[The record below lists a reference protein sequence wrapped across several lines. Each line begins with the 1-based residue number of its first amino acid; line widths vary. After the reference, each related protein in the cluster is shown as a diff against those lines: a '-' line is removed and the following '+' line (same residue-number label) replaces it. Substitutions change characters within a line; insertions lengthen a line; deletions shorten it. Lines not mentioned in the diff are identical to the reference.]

1 MSHRS
6 LPAVVLVGRPNVG
19 KSTLFNRIVGRRR
32 AIVNETAGTTRD
44 QIEQPAHWRNV
55 AFSLTDTA
63 GMFGQSEDPLQKLVV
78 EHGHRALQT
87 ADVFVF
93 VVDGREGLVPA
104 DLEIA
109 SAIRSA
115 GRPVI
120 VAINKTDDRR
130 ARAGAL
136 DFYEL
141 GFEPIVEISAEH
153 GQGTGDLLDEIIA
166 KLAKLQKGGE
176 QHEEEDHPVVEPRIA
191 VAGRPNVGK
200 SSLVNR
206 ILREERMLVSE
217 MAGTTRDAI
226 DAPFQWHKRQFRI
239 VDTAGIRKPGRVAR
253 SGPVEA
259 VSVLTARRAVA
270 DADVVVLVIDATLG
284 AADQDGAI
292 AGEAERAGRSL
303 VIAVNKWDLVKG
315 QGQEFSEKFD
325 DKLRFDLKFLEY
337 APIVHISALTGER
350 TPRLLEV
357 IDNVMQGRQRKIPT
371 PELNKFF
378 AGVTASHPIPSP
390 GRTAIRILYAA
401 QVGISPPT
409 FALFTN
415 VASDLHFSYER
426 FLKNQLREKFGF
438 LGTPIRLQIRKRK
451 RKTERDKAQSE
462 WARGKTPAAKTSAL
476 STKNDRRTS
485 GNDRGSKSNDRR
497 SGKGQR
503 TRGKHGKR

>member
-1 MSHRS
+1 MSHKS
-6 LPAVVLVGRPNVG
+6 LSAVVLVGRPNVG

-32 AIVNETAGTTRD
+32 AIVNELAGTTRD
-44 QIEQPAHWRNV
+44 QIDQPANWRNV
-55 AFSLTDTA
+55 PFSLTDTA
-63 GMFGQSEDPLQKLVV
+63 GMFGQSEDPLQALVL
-78 EHGHRALQT
+78 EHGHRALAT

-109 SAIRSA
+109 AAIRTA

-153 GQGTGDLLDEIIA
+153 GQGTGDLLDEIIG
-166 KLAKLQKGGE
+166 KLPSSTKTRE
-176 QHEEEDHPVVEPRIA
+176 QREAEDQAETVAEPRIA

-206 ILREERMLVSE
+206 ILREERMLVSAT
-217 MAGTTRDAI
+217 AGTTRDAI
-226 DAPFQWHKRQFRI
+226 DVPFQWHKRQFRI

-270 DADVVVLVIDATLG
+270 DADVVVLVIDAMLG

-303 VIAVNKWDLVKG
+303 VIAVNKWDLVRG
-315 QGQEFSEKFD
+315 QGQDFSEQFD
-325 DKLRFDLKFLEY
+325 DKLRFNLKFLDY
-337 APIVHISALTGER
+337 APIIHISALTGER
-350 TPRLLEV
+350 TPKLLEL
-357 IDNVMQGRQRKIPT
+357 IDSVMQGRQRKIPT

-378 AGVTASHPIPSP
+378 AAVTTSHPIPSP

-401 QVGISPPT
+401 QVGIAPPT

-415 VASDLHFSYER
+415 VATELHFSYER

-438 LGTPIRLQIRKRK
+438 IGTPIRLQIRKRK
-451 RKTERDKAQSE
+451 RKPQEGRTLRKGQGV
-462 WARGKTPAAKTSAL
+462 RGK
-476 STKNDRRTS
+476 
-485 GNDRGSKSNDRR
+485 
-497 SGKGQR
+497 GKG
-503 TRGKHGKR
+503 TRGKG

>member
-1 MSHRS
+1 MSHKS

-32 AIVNETAGTTRD
+32 AIVNEMAGTTRD
-44 QIEQPAHWRNV
+44 QIEQPANWRNV
-55 AFSLTDTA
+55 PFSLTDTA
-63 GMFGQSEDPLQKLVV
+63 GMFGQSEDPLQVLVL
-78 EHGHRALQT
+78 EHGHRALAT

-109 SAIRSA
+109 AAIRTA

-153 GQGTGDLLDEIIA
+153 GQGTGDLLDEIIGKLPSSA
-166 KLAKLQKGGE
+166 KTRE
-176 QHEEEDHPVVEPRIA
+176 QREAEDQAETIAEPRIA

-206 ILREERMLVSE
+206 ILREERMLVSAT
-217 MAGTTRDAI
+217 AGTTRDAI
-226 DAPFQWHKRQFRI
+226 DVPFQWHKRQFRI

-270 DADVVVLVIDATLG
+270 DADVVVLVIDAMLG

-303 VIAVNKWDLVKG
+303 VIAVNKWDLVRG
-315 QGQEFSEKFD
+315 QGQDFSEQFD
-325 DKLRFDLKFLEY
+325 DKLRFNLKFLDY
-337 APIVHISALTGER
+337 APIIHISALTGER
-350 TPRLLEV
+350 TPKLLEL
-357 IDNVMQGRQRKIPT
+357 IDSVMQGRQRKIPT

-378 AGVTASHPIPSP
+378 AAVTTSHPIPSP

-401 QVGISPPT
+401 QVGIAPPT

-415 VASDLHFSYER
+415 VATELHFSYER

-438 LGTPIRLQIRKRK
+438 IGTPIRLQIRKRK
-451 RKTERDKAQSE
+451 RKPQEGRTTRKGQG
-462 WARGKTPAAKTSAL
+462 ARGK
-476 STKNDRRTS
+476 
-485 GNDRGSKSNDRR
+485 
-497 SGKGQR
+497 GKGSR
-503 TRGKHGKR
+503 

>member
-1 MSHRS
+1 MSHKS

-32 AIVNETAGTTRD
+32 AIVNEMAGTTRD
-44 QIEQPAHWRNV
+44 QIEQPANWRNV
-55 AFSLTDTA
+55 PFSLTDTA
-63 GMFGQSEDPLQKLVV
+63 GMFGQSEDPLQVLVL
-78 EHGHRALQT
+78 EHGHRALAT

-109 SAIRSA
+109 AAIRTA

-153 GQGTGDLLDEIIA
+153 GQGTGDLLDEIIG
-166 KLAKLQKGGE
+166 KLPSSTKTRE
-176 QHEEEDHPVVEPRIA
+176 QREAEDQAETIAEPRIA

-206 ILREERMLVSE
+206 ILREERMLVSAT
-217 MAGTTRDAI
+217 AGTTRDAI
-226 DAPFQWHKRQFRI
+226 DVPFQWHKRQFRI

-270 DADVVVLVIDATLG
+270 DADVVVLVIDAMLG

-303 VIAVNKWDLVKG
+303 VIAVNKWDLVRG
-315 QGQEFSEKFD
+315 QGQDFSEQFD
-325 DKLRFDLKFLEY
+325 DKLRFNLKFLDY
-337 APIVHISALTGER
+337 APIIHISALTGER
-350 TPRLLEV
+350 TPKLLEL
-357 IDNVMQGRQRKIPT
+357 IDSVMQGRQRKIPT

-378 AGVTASHPIPSP
+378 AAVTTSHPIPSP

-401 QVGISPPT
+401 QVGIAPPT

-415 VASDLHFSYER
+415 VATELHFSYER

-438 LGTPIRLQIRKRK
+438 IGTPIRLQIRKRK
-451 RKTERDKAQSE
+451 RKPQEGRTTRKGQG
-462 WARGKTPAAKTSAL
+462 ARGK
-476 STKNDRRTS
+476 
-485 GNDRGSKSNDRR
+485 
-497 SGKGQR
+497 GKGSR
-503 TRGKHGKR
+503 

>member
-1 MSHRS
+1 MSHKS

-44 QIEQPAHWRNV
+44 QIEQPANWRNV
-55 AFSLTDTA
+55 SFSLTDTA
-63 GMFGQSEDPLQKLVV
+63 GMFGQSEDPLQKLVL
-78 EHGHRALQT
+78 EHGHRALAA

-109 SAIRSA
+109 AAIRSA
-115 GRPVI
+115 RPVI

-141 GFEPIVEISAEH
+141 GFDTVVEISAEH
-153 GQGTGDLLDEIIA
+153 GQGIGDLLDEIISRLP
-166 KLAKLQKGGE
+166 KLKKGPDE
-176 QHEEEDHPVVEPRIA
+176 RDEDVNPVAEPRIA

-226 DAPFQWHKRQFRI
+226 DVPFQWHKRQFRI

-303 VIAVNKWDLVKG
+303 VIAVNKWDLMKG
-315 QGQEFSEKFD
+315 QGEDFAEKFD
-325 DKLRFDLKFLEY
+325 DKLRFQLKFLEY
-337 APIVHISALTGER
+337 APIIHISALTGER
-350 TPRLLEV
+350 TPRLLEL
-357 IDNVMQGRQRKIPT
+357 IDKVMQGRQRKVPT

-378 AGVTASHPIPSP
+378 AAVTEAHPIPSP
-390 GRTAIRILYAA
+390 GRTAVRILYAA
-401 QVGISPPT
+401 QVGIAPPT
-409 FALFTN
+409 FAVFTN
-415 VASDLHFSYER
+415 VATELHFSYER

-462 WARGKTPAAKTSAL
+462 QS
-476 STKNDRRTS
+476 
-485 GNDRGSKSNDRR
+485 
-497 SGKGQR
+497 R
-503 TRGKHGKR
+503 TRNERTEAQRARRKNPR